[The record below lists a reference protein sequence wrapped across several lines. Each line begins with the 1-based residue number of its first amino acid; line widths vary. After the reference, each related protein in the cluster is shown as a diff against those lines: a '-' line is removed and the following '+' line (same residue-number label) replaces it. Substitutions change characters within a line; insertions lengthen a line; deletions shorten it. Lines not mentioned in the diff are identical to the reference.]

1 MAQSINILDDL
12 VIPRGIVYFDPFD
25 ANSATTGEIDLGET
39 GGASISP
46 KSDSLTYFSARSK
59 AREQTRDVP
68 TSISRTFGLT
78 IDNISMYNLAMFVI
92 GDLSVVTQ
100 VATPVVAAPFT
111 VLKGRTYQLGGL
123 TPARN
128 VSSVAVKQ
136 GATTYVLNTD
146 YTLDA
151 ANGRFTVLAAGAI
164 TDNLAITVDYTPA
177 AETRNRI
184 ISGTTAK
191 IGALRFVSDS
201 AEGKNKHIYM
211 PKVIMKPNGDIPI
224 IAADDAW
231 QKMQFDV
238 GIQKKTGFAAIYV
251 DDQAVG

>member
-1 MAQSINILDDL
+1 MAQNINILDDL
-12 VIPRGIVYFDPFD
+12 VIPRGIVYFDPYD
-25 ANSATTGEIDLGET
+25 ANSNTTGEIDLGET
-39 GGASISP
+39 GGAKLSP
-46 KSDSLTYFSARSK
+46 KSTSLTYFTARSK
-59 AREQTRDVP
+59 LRQQTRDVP
-68 TSISRTFGLT
+68 TSIARTFALT
-78 IDNISMYNLAMFVI
+78 LDNISMYNLAMFLV

-128 VSSVAVKQ
+128 VSAVAVKN
-136 GATTYVLNTD
+136 GSTTYVLNTD

-151 ANGRFTVLAAGAI
+151 ANGRFTVLATGAI

-184 ISGTTAK
+184 ISGTTPK

-201 AEGKNKHIYM
+201 AAGNNKHIYM
-211 PKVIMKPNGDIPI
+211 PKVMMSPNGDVPI
-224 IAADDAW
+224 IDATDAW
-231 QKMQFDV
+231 QVMTFDV
-238 GIQKKTGFAAIYV
+238 GIQIKTGFAAIYV